1 MNAYIR
7 EGITV
12 LTQEHLAWWIF
23 VTAFWIVLAIMQ
35 WKGKLPSTDSIQ
47 SIATTVNSKGGN
59 ILVLAGLSLIF
70 FFTGM
75 RFLYF
80 LIAKIID
87 GKLTPDNA
95 VAVTGINWVT
105 GAAFGM
111 AFSSL
116 LKAMTGEGTRS
127 RVSDHPPE
135 ATGKGSVTVTAPIE
149 SLTPGTVT
157 LKQTE
162 KPADASTQV

>member
-1 MNAYIR
+1 ML
-7 EGITV
+7 ELLHKGMEM
-12 LTQEHLAWWIF
+12 LTQSNYTWWIF
-23 VTAFWIVLAIMQ
+23 VSVSMIVLGIMQ
-35 WKGKLPSTDSIQ
+35 WHGKLPSSRAVQD
-47 SIATTVNSKGGN
+47 IAATVNSKGGN
-59 ILVLAGLSLIF
+59 ILVLTFLSLVF

-80 LIAKIID
+80 CIMMIIE

-127 RVSDHPPE
+127 RSTDIPPDQQ
-135 ATGKGSVTVTAPIE
+135 GKGSITVTAPIE

-162 KPADASTQV
+162 QKLPESNA